1 MKKQVNDSTTRAE
14 ARKRFFI
21 ETFAVFF
28 VIISPFVFKAH
39 QYLSGDPEATITVL
53 GYVIDRNGFAD
64 LNTYGWFLLS
74 KIVPFYLLLIWFFT
88 CKHWWYHTILI
99 PVIMYAFQ
107 IFEVVYS
114 DGNIVDTK
122 NILWLLPVCMVVVPF
137 VYLIR
142 IRLYDRYVHGI
153 DLDAMEVELNALRKK
168 RSQIKATR
176 PNDLDTPSP
185 DTIEYRSLSEWLNQK
200 LSTHNLELI
209 FRQFQNSL
217 KNWMHLKF

>member
-1 MKKQVNDSTTRAE
+1 MKNKSKNSNTAAK

-21 ETFAVFF
+21 ETFALFF
-28 VIISPFVFKAH
+28 IIISPFIFKAH
-39 QYLSGDPEATITVL
+39 QYLSGDSEATITLL
-53 GYVIDRNGFAD
+53 GYVFDSNGFAD

-99 PVIMYAFQ
+99 PAIMYAFQ

-114 DGNIVDTK
+114 EDNIVDTK
-122 NILWLLPVCMVVVPF
+122 NILWLLPVCMVVIPF

-142 IRLYDRYVHGI
+142 IKLYDRYVHGI
-153 DLDAMEVELNALRKK
+153 DLEAMEIELNALKEK
-168 RSQIKATR
+168 RSKSEVLKSDIIKPA
-176 PNDLDTPSP
+176 SP
-185 DTIEYRSLSEWLNQK
+185 DVIEYRTLSEWLDQT
-200 LSTHNLELI
+200 LSTNNLEML
-209 FRQFQNSL
+209 FRQFQNNL